1 MRCSRR
7 TWSDS
12 GLARGVALAALIA
25 GLTPRLVAAQQS
37 LPGAVRGDV
46 VDTAGDPL
54 QGAKVGLSAI
64 GATTRSDPRGH
75 FAIPSVQ
82 PGRYELVA
90 SMIGRLPVG
99 DTVVVRPGETTWV
112 RLVMRQPPIRVET
125 LPPRIARGARPDTA
139 PAGSDAI
146 DRVARVARLPF
157 LRPRPA
163 NASPREL
170 RIWVG
175 GGRGIPMQLLRIT
188 SDGRRMSGEAILW
201 LVQTIPDRKV
211 DPGWRA
217 FIDSVPAW
225 LQDTF
230 HCGPVSTDTTHARL
244 QDELVAVCRMQFSRE
259 PDWRAA
265 LTELE
270 RHDVWNLPDASELPQ
285 VVTRREGHEDVVPLD
300 GMGVTVE
307 AWNGTR
313 YRAYSIGN
321 PDRQP
326 FPEYRDAMAILRL
339 AIAFP
344 ATYSPDSR
352 Q

>member
-1 MRCSRR
+1 
-7 TWSDS
+7 
-12 GLARGVALAALIA
+12 V
-25 GLTPRLVAAQQS
+25 
-37 LPGAVRGDV
+37 
-46 VDTAGDPL
+46 
-54 QGAKVGLSAI
+54 
-64 GATTRSDPRGH
+64 
-75 FAIPSVQ
+75 
-82 PGRYELVA
+82 
-90 SMIGRLPVG
+90 
-99 DTVVVRPGETTWV
+99 
-112 RLVMRQPPIRVET
+112 
-125 LPPRIARGARPDTA
+125 
-139 PAGSDAI
+139 PAGSETI
-146 DRVARVARLPF
+146 DRIARVARLPA

-163 NASPREL
+163 DASQREL

-188 SDGRRMSGEAILW
+188 SDGRRTRGEAILW
-201 LVQTIPDRKV
+201 LVQTIPGRNV

-225 LQDTF
+225 LRDTF
-230 HCGPVSTDTTHARL
+230 HCGPVSSDTTHYRDR
-244 QDELVAVCRMQFSRE
+244 DELVAVCRMQFSRE
-259 PDWRAA
+259 PDWGAA

-285 VVTRREGHEDVVPLD
+285 VVTRREGYEDVLTID

-313 YRAYSIGN
+313 YRAYTIGN

-339 AIAFP
+339 ALAFP